1 MEWIEHALE
10 NNRQLCKLMSD
21 INKTESDFL
30 ERDLV
35 DMSLQL
41 NVCFLLQSKD
51 MPPHV
56 NLKHNP
62 QFVKQRMD
70 EWFRMRQK
78 SVVTASSAYTAIG
91 MRTLKEQKI
100 HHSTYI
106 MKNDPPITDE
116 LTQKKMTHGL
126 ENEVSCNLHRFLTHY
141 YD

>member
-1 MEWIEHALE
+1 
-10 NNRQLCKLMSD
+10 
-21 INKTESDFL
+21 
-30 ERDLV
+30 
-35 DMSLQL
+35 
-41 NVCFLLQSKD
+41 

-100 HHSTYI
+100 HHSTYV
-106 MKNDPPITDE
+106 MKNDPPIPYE
-116 LTQKKMTHGL
+116 LTQKHNDSWIRK
-126 ENEVSCNLHRFLTHY
+126 
-141 YD
+141 